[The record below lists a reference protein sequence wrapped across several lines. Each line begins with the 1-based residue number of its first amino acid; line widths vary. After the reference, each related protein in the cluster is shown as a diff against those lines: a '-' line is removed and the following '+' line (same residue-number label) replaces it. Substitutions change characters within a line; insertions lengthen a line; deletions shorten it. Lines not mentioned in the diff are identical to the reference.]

1 MRMVVPMMVVPIMVV
16 LALVVVVGVGVI
28 VRQPRG
34 VGVLVLMIDAVMC
47 MPVGVGEGHA
57 DDGAQHPQAS
67 PRQLRRPSRA
77 ATAAITSAAT
87 GSAHHRPKSAF
98 APRPIR
104 SATER

>member
-1 MRMVVPMMVVPIMVV
+1 MVVPMLVVPMMVLV
-16 LALVVVVGVGVI
+16 LVVVVGVGVI

-34 VGVLVLMIDAVMC
+34 VGVLVLMLDAVVC
-47 MPVGVGEGHA
+47 VPVRVGEGHA
-57 DDGAQHPQAS
+57 DDGAQQPQAS

-77 ATAAITSAAT
+77 ATAAT
-87 GSAHHRPKSAF
+87 GSAHHRPKRAF